1 MFDKDFWSEI
11 WETVLSQKW
20 RSLMTAF
27 GVFWGIFMLV
37 MLIGAGMGLNN
48 GLVGKVMQL
57 PTNSVFLIPD
67 NTSMPYQG
75 FSQGRSW
82 DISMDDTL
90 KFRQVFQKEI
100 SNITLLDYVGQG
112 APQIISHG
120 DRFGEYKVV
129 ELKVCCLRKR

>member
-48 GLVGKVMQL
+48 GLVGKVMQ
-57 PTNSVFLIPD
+57 
-67 NTSMPYQG
+67 
-75 FSQGRSW
+75 
-82 DISMDDTL
+82 
-90 KFRQVFQKEI
+90 
-100 SNITLLDYVGQG
+100 TLL
-112 APQIISHG
+112 P
-120 DRFGEYKVV
+120 
-129 ELKVCCLRKR
+129 

>member
-67 NTSMPYQG
+67 KTSMP
-75 FSQGRSW
+75 
-82 DISMDDTL
+82 
-90 KFRQVFQKEI
+90 
-100 SNITLLDYVGQG
+100 
-112 APQIISHG
+112 
-120 DRFGEYKVV
+120 
-129 ELKVCCLRKR
+129 